1 MHKFLQFDWILLG
14 AVFLLSGI
22 GMLALYSISPDAA
35 SGGYAARQLLYFGVS
50 IVGFFLF
57 ASFDYRHVQK
67 YSTPL
72 YFGMLLVLIG
82 VLLVGRTVNGTEG
95 WINLGIARFQPV
107 EAAKLI
113 LIIFLASF
121 ISKKK
126 TELGELVRLW
136 VSFLLS
142 SMLIVLV
149 LKQPDLGSALVLAG
163 IWVGMIFISGI
174 RLRYFMAMVLIGIA
188 VVASGWFFL
197 APYQKSRIM
206 TVVDPQLDP
215 RGSGYNV
222 IQSMVAVGSGGMAGK
237 GIGHGSQSQLNFLPE
252 KHTDFIFSV
261 IAEELGLI
269 GSLLVVSLYGII
281 LYRLSRIAQASRDN
295 FGYLVTVGVMIM
307 IFIQVAVNIGMNIG
321 LLPVTG
327 IPLPLLSYGGS
338 SLVSVLLSLGLVMG
352 IFVRKK
358 GSAGLSV
365 SMDRSLL

>member
-1 MHKFLQFDWILLG
+1 M
-14 AVFLLSGI
+14 LS
-22 GMLALYSISPDAA
+22 LYSISPDAE
-35 SGGYAARQLLYFGVS
+35 SGGYAFRQLMYFG
-50 IVGFFLF
+50 IGILGFFLF
-57 ASFDYRHVQK
+57 ASFDYRHIQK

-72 YFGMLLVLIG
+72 YFVMLVLLFG

-107 EAAKLI
+107 EAAKPI

-142 SMLIVLV
+142 FVLILLV
-149 LKQPDLGSALVLAG
+149 LKQPDLGSALVLTG

-174 RLRYFMAMVLIGIA
+174 RLKYFMGMVIIGIFI
-188 VVASGWFFL
+188 VASGWFLL
-197 APYQKSRIM
+197 APYQKDRIL
-206 TVVDPQLDP
+206 TVIDPQLDP
-215 RGSGYNV
+215 KGSGYNV
-222 IQSMVAVGSGGMAGK
+222 IQSMVAVGSGGVAGK

-261 IAEELGLI
+261 IAEELGLV
-269 GSLLVVSLYGII
+269 GSFLVISLYGII
-281 LYRLSRIAQASRDN
+281 LYRLSRIAQASQDN
-295 FGYLVTVGVMIM
+295 FSYLVTVGIMIM
-307 IFIQVAVNIGMNIG
+307 LFIQVAVNIGMNIG

-352 IFVRKK
+352 IFVRKR
-358 GSAGLSV
+358 GTSVLSV
-365 SMDRSLL
+365 SLDRSML